1 MIPVDMVTEI
11 QAYGFDALA
20 ARIYPLLTRANR
32 KVCAMGPFPFT
43 EKFSTWT
50 EPVATAGVPLPGAPA
65 DIRAVRNLGLPGIL
79 ENDGNVSY
87 LRKDLVEKYYGFNS
101 YLLADFPRHYSV
113 YGRNAT
119 DGMNLYVWPYFTSST
134 LFALDYHANPPVLG
148 AGTTALQMLLPDAY
162 TDIIQNMVLAEL
174 CRSDGDLEDAAMYTD
189 WARVGCKDLLNDFD
203 VNEDSPNPMLFTDD
217 YYYD

>member
-20 ARIYPLLTRANR
+20 GRIYPLLTRANR
-32 KVCAMGPFPFT
+32 KVCAMGAFPFT

-50 EPVATAGVPLPGAPA
+50 EAVATAGVALPGAPT
-65 DIRAVRNLGLPGIL
+65 DIRAVRNLGLPGIV
-79 ENDGNVSY
+79 ENNGNVSY
-87 LRKDLVEKYYGFNS
+87 LRKDLAEKYYGSNS

-113 YGRNAT
+113 WGRNAT
-119 DGMNLYVWPYFTSST
+119 DGMNLYVWPYFTTST
-134 LFALDYHANPPVLG
+134 IFSLHYHANPPVLG

-174 CRSDGDLEDAAMYTD
+174 CRSDGDLEDAAMYTG
-189 WARVGCKDLLNDFD
+189 WAREGTKDMLNDFD
-203 VNEDSPNPMLFTDD
+203 VNEDSPDPMLFTDD